1 MLETSSG
8 QNPGIR
14 VRDNENGISSAREY
28 EELTRSMEC
37 VSLQCSTEET
47 RNESLSSL
55 EEQKSFYQ
63 LNTTPV
69 PVDKTSPQHLFNES
83 VTFRQEALSSEE
95 KLPVKVF
102 DRKYVKLP
110 EKFLHVH
117 EANKAVAV
125 DSQCNSHVKEP
136 DQGFPEVQKSS
147 WITRE
152 TSLEV
157 PGIRLQA
164 VQQNVS
170 FLGRREKH
178 SSSVPGSSCRIPV
191 WVCETDFSFNLCR
204 YFVCLPFFFFNQAIL
219 CLQHQ
224 KTWQMFTL
232 WLQFDLP
239 VSCTSALLFALS
251 SKH

>member
-37 VSLQCSTEET
+37 VSLQCSMEET

-69 PVDKTSPQHLFNES
+69 PVDKTSPQHLLNES

-157 PGIRLQA
+157 PGIHLQA

-204 YFVCLPFFFFNQAIL
+204 YFVCLPFFFF
-219 CLQHQ
+219 
-224 KTWQMFTL
+224 
-232 WLQFDLP
+232 
-239 VSCTSALLFALS
+239 
-251 SKH
+251 